1 MNEKKNNPKVVS
13 FFKKVY
19 NNGDESEI
27 VNMRKKLG
35 MVIVN
40 YNDFEMTSRLLKNV
54 GEYKCLSK
62 IVVVD
67 NNSSD
72 HSFEKLKEFE
82 SNRITIIKNRS
93 RQYSSGLNVGAK
105 YLIKKVGDCNIIFSN
120 SDIIIKG
127 EEDLKKLSSN
137 INSDVVIVGPTVD
150 EHGTLNRGWH
160 LPSTNQE
167 ILFNIP
173 LLSRYFKQK
182 YLPYEEDHYK
192 DDTSIVDVVS
202 GCFFVVDSKFL
213 MNHGYFDETTFLYY
227 EEQIFAMKVKEQEKK
242 ELIDNT
248 VTIIHDHSVSIDKNI
263 KRVEKQKVL
272 KVSQRYFAKKY
283 LKANKLQMALLYIT
297 DYFYR
302 GVLYIRCLI
311 GR

>member
-1 MNEKKNNPKVVS
+1 MQ
-13 FFKKVY
+13 
-19 NNGDESEI
+19 
-27 VNMRKKLG
+27 KKLG

-40 YNDFEMTSRLLKNV
+40 YNDFNMTSRLLNNV
-54 GEYKCLSK
+54 RDYKCLDL

-72 HSFEKLKEFE
+72 DSFEKLKEFE
-82 SNRITIIKNRS
+82 SNRITIIKNRF

-105 YLIKKVGDCNIIFSN
+105 YLIKKVGKCNIIFSN

-137 INSDVVIVGPTVD
+137 INSDIVVVGPTVD

-182 YLPYEEDHYK
+182 YLPYKEEDYK
-192 DDTSIVDVVS
+192 KDKTIVDVVS
-202 GCFFVVDSKFL
+202 GCFFVVDSTFL
-213 MNHGYFDETTFLYY
+213 MDNDYFDETTFLYY
-227 EEQIFAMKVKEQEKK
+227 EEQIFAMKVKEKKKK
-242 ELIDNT
+242 ELVDNT
-248 VTIIHDHSVSIDKNI
+248 ITIIHDHSVSIDKSI
-263 KRVEKQKVL
+263 KRVKKQKIL
-272 KVSQRYFAKKY
+272 KTSQRYFAKKY
-283 LKANKLQMALLYIT
+283 LKANQFQMALLYIT
-297 DYFYR
+297 DYCYR
-302 GVLYIRCLI
+302 GLLYIRCLV

>member
-1 MNEKKNNPKVVS
+1 MQ
-13 FFKKVY
+13 
-19 NNGDESEI
+19 
-27 VNMRKKLG
+27 KKLG

-40 YNDFEMTSRLLKNV
+40 YNDFNMTSRLLKNV
-54 GEYKCLSK
+54 RNYKCLDL

-67 NNSSD
+67 NNSPD
-72 HSFEKLKEFE
+72 DSFEKLKEFE
-82 SNRITIIKNRS
+82 SNRITIIKNRF

-105 YLIKKVGDCNIIFSN
+105 YLIKKVGKCNIIFSN

-137 INSDVVIVGPTVD
+137 INSDVVVVGPTVD

-182 YLPYEEDHYK
+182 YLPYKEEDYNK
-192 DDTSIVDVVS
+192 DTTYVDVVS
-202 GCFFVVDSKFL
+202 GCFFIVDSKFL
-213 MNHGYFDETTFLYY
+213 MDNDYFDETTFLYY
-227 EEQIFAMKVKEQEKK
+227 EEQIFAMKVKEKNKK
-242 ELIDNT
+242 ELVDNT
-248 VTIIHDHSVSIDKNI
+248 VTIIHDHSVSIDKSI
-263 KRVEKQKVL
+263 KRVKKQKIL
-272 KVSQRYFAKKY
+272 KTSQRYFAKKY

-302 GVLYIRCLI
+302 GLLYLRCLI

>member
-1 MNEKKNNPKVVS
+1 MQ
-13 FFKKVY
+13 
-19 NNGDESEI
+19 
-27 VNMRKKLG
+27 KKLG

-40 YNDFEMTSRLLKNV
+40 YNDFNMTSRLLKNV
-54 GEYKCLSK
+54 RNYKCLDL

-67 NNSSD
+67 NNSPD
-72 HSFEKLKEFE
+72 DSFEKLKEFE
-82 SNRITIIKNRS
+82 SNRITIIKNKF

-105 YLIKKVGDCNIIFSN
+105 CLIKKVGDCNIIFSN

-137 INSDVVIVGPTVD
+137 INSDVVVVGPTVD

-182 YLPYEEDHYK
+182 YLPYKEEDYNK
-192 DDTSIVDVVS
+192 DTTYVDVVS
-202 GCFFVVDSKFL
+202 GCFFIVDSKFL
-213 MNHGYFDETTFLYY
+213 MDNDYFDETTFLYY
-227 EEQIFAMKVKEQEKK
+227 EEQIFAMKVKEKNKK
-242 ELIDNT
+242 ELVDNT
-248 VTIIHDHSVSIDKNI
+248 VTIIHDHSVSIDKSI
-263 KRVEKQKVL
+263 KRVKKQKIL
-272 KVSQRYFAKKY
+272 KTSQRYFAKKY

-302 GVLYIRCLI
+302 GLLYLRCLI